1 MGNKAID
8 LLFEERVKPEEVIP
22 QEIVDAISEIIRRN
36 NEFSTGSYRRVSMK
50 RAVEFVRKELNYNIT
65 RTQVEKMVQ
74 KLGRRSWAHE

>member
-36 NEFSTGSYRRVSMK
+36 DEFSTASHRRVSMK

-74 KLGRRSWAHE
+74 KLGRRSWAYE